1 MKYVKIIGFFFI
13 IYLVYLGFSSF
24 MDDSLEV
31 AENINKTLEVDE
43 VKKTNNKE
51 VVGLMMFLGNPP
63 KINEHLMMPSNED
76 CLIKKEIA
84 ELPSSALYKC
94 MLVDAVVKD
103 EKIVRVLKELEV
115 LEE

>member
-1 MKYVKIIGFFFI
+1 MKYIKIIGFFAI
-13 IYLVYLGFSSF
+13 IYLVYLGFSNF

-31 AENINKTLEVDE
+31 AENVNKTLEVDE
-43 VKKTNNKE
+43 VKKSNSKE

-84 ELPSSALYKC
+84 EMTSSALYKC
-94 MLVDAVVKD
+94 MVVEAEVKD
-103 EKIVRVLKELEV
+103 NKIVSIVKEIKIIE
-115 LEE
+115 

>member
-1 MKYVKIIGFFFI
+1 MKHVKIISVFVI

-43 VKKTNNKE
+43 VKKSNNKE

-84 ELPSSALYKC
+84 EMTSSALYKC
-94 MLVDAVVKD
+94 MVVEAEVKD
-103 EKIVRVLKELEV
+103 NKIVSIVKEIKIIE
-115 LEE
+115 

>member
-1 MKYVKIIGFFFI
+1 MKYVKIVGFLAI

-24 MDDSLEV
+24 MDDTLEV

-63 KINEHLMMPSNED
+63 KINEHLIMPSNED
-76 CLIKKEIA
+76 CLIKKQIA
-84 ELPSSALYKC
+84 EMTSSALYKC
-94 MLVDAVVKD
+94 MLVEAEVKD
-103 EKIVRVLKELEV
+103 NKIVSIVKEIKIIE
-115 LEE
+115 

>member
-1 MKYVKIIGFFFI
+1 MKYVKIISVFVI
-13 IYLVYLGFSSF
+13 IYLVYLSFSSF

-31 AENINKTLEVDE
+31 AENVNKTLEVDE
-43 VKKTNNKE
+43 VKKSNNKE

-84 ELPSSALYKC
+84 EMTSSALYKC
-94 MLVDAVVKD
+94 MVVEAEVKD
-103 EKIVRVLKELEV
+103 NKILSIVKEIKIIE
-115 LEE
+115 

>member
-1 MKYVKIIGFFFI
+1 MKHVKIISVFVI
-13 IYLVYLGFSSF
+13 IYLVYLSFSSF

-43 VKKTNNKE
+43 VKKSNNKE
-51 VVGLMMFLGNPP
+51 VVGLIMFLGNPP

-84 ELPSSALYKC
+84 EMTSSALYKC
-94 MLVDAVVKD
+94 MVVEAEVKD
-103 EKIVRVLKELEV
+103 NKIVSIVKEIKIIE
-115 LEE
+115 

>member
-1 MKYVKIIGFFFI
+1 MKYLKIIGVFAI
-13 IYLVYLGFSSF
+13 IYLVFLGFNSF

-31 AENINKTLEVDE
+31 AEKVNKNLEIDK
-43 VKKTNNKE
+43 VKKSNNKE

-84 ELPSSALYKC
+84 EMTSSALYKC
-94 MLVDAVVKD
+94 MLVEAEVK
-103 EKIVRVLKELEV
+103 ENKIVSIVKEIKVIE
-115 LEE
+115 

>member
-1 MKYVKIIGFFFI
+1 MKYLKIIGVFAI
-13 IYLVYLGFSSF
+13 IYLVFLGFSSF

-31 AENINKTLEVDE
+31 AEKVNKNLETDK
-43 VKKTNNKE
+43 VKKSNNKE

-84 ELPSSALYKC
+84 EMTSSALYKC
-94 MLVDAVVKD
+94 MLVEAEVK
-103 EKIVRVLKELEV
+103 ENKIVRIVKEIKIIE
-115 LEE
+115 

>member
-1 MKYVKIIGFFFI
+1 MKYLKIIGVFAI
-13 IYLVYLGFSSF
+13 IYLVFLGFSSF

-31 AENINKTLEVDE
+31 AEKVNKNLEINK

-51 VVGLMMFLGNPP
+51 VVGLMMYLGNPP

-84 ELPSSALYKC
+84 EMTSSALYKC
-94 MLVDAVVKD
+94 MLVEAEVKD
-103 EKIVRVLKELEV
+103 NKIVSIVKEIKIIE
-115 LEE
+115 

>member
-1 MKYVKIIGFFFI
+1 MKYIKIIGFFAI

-31 AENINKTLEVDE
+31 AEKVNKTLELDKVN
-43 VKKTNNKE
+43 KSNNKE
-51 VVGLMMFLGNPP
+51 VVGLIMFLGNPP

-84 ELPSSALYKC
+84 EMTSSALYKC
-94 MLVDAVVKD
+94 MVVEAEVKD
-103 EKIVRVLKELEV
+103 NKIVSIVKEIKIIE
-115 LEE
+115 

>member
-1 MKYVKIIGFFFI
+1 MKYLKIIGVFAI
-13 IYLVYLGFSSF
+13 IYLVFLGFSSF

-31 AENINKTLEVDE
+31 AEKVNKNLETDK
-43 VKKTNNKE
+43 VKKSNNKE

-84 ELPSSALYKC
+84 EMTSSALYKC
-94 MLVDAVVKD
+94 MLVEAEVK
-103 EKIVRVLKELEV
+103 ENKIVSIVKEIKIIE
-115 LEE
+115 

>member
-1 MKYVKIIGFFFI
+1 MKFIKIIGFFAI

-31 AENINKTLEVDE
+31 AEKVNKTLEVDKI
-43 VKKTNNKE
+43 KKSNNKE
-51 VVGLMMFLGNPP
+51 VVGLIMFLGNPP

-84 ELPSSALYKC
+84 EMTSSALYKC
-94 MLVDAVVKD
+94 MVVEAEVKD
-103 EKIVRVLKELEV
+103 NKIVSIVKEIKIIE
-115 LEE
+115 

>member
-1 MKYVKIIGFFFI
+1 
-13 IYLVYLGFSSF
+13 

-31 AENINKTLEVDE
+31 VEKVNKTLEVDE
-43 VKKTNNKE
+43 VKKSNNKE

-84 ELPSSALYKC
+84 EMTSPALYKC
-94 MLVDAVVKD
+94 MVVEAEVKD
-103 EKIVRVLKELEV
+103 NKILSIVKEIKIIE
-115 LEE
+115 